1 MSRKKVAHKFQVV
14 FQAEDSVWNVSIP
27 AVDGCFSYGRSLA
40 EARRNIREC
49 LGLFEEQLG
58 PHAAKIANTAE
69 FEEDIRWPRAA
80 RDAARKLEREKA
92 RAEEAARKLRKSTA
106 EAARSITG
114 QLSLRDAGELLGM
127 SQEGVRKLLK
137 AG

>member
-1 MSRKKVAHKFQVV
+1 MAHRFQVV
-14 FQAEDSVWNVSIP
+14 FTPQPDGAAWDVTIP
-27 AVDGCFSYGRSLA
+27 AIDGCFTYGRSLA

-58 PHAAKIANTAE
+58 PDAAKIAANATLD
-69 FEEDIRWPRAA
+69 EDIRWPRAA
-80 RDAARKLEREKA
+80 QAAARKLARDKV
-92 RAEEAARKLRKSTA
+92 RAEQAAKKLREQSA
-106 EAARSITG
+106 EAARTITG
-114 QLSLRDAGELLGM
+114 QLSLRDAGELLGL

>member
-1 MSRKKVAHKFQVV
+1 MAHRFRVT
-14 FQAEDSVWNVSIP
+14 FTPEPDGSAWNVAIP
-27 AVDGCFSYGRSLA
+27 AIDGCFTYGRSLA

-58 PHAAKIANTAE
+58 PDAAKIASAATL
-69 FEEDIRWPRAA
+69 EEDIRWPKAAQAAARQLTKERERAERAA
-80 RDAARKLEREKA
+80 K
-92 RAEEAARKLRKSTA
+92 KLRQRSA
-106 EAARSITG
+106 EAARTITG
-114 QLSLRDAGELLGM
+114 QLSLRDAGELLGL

>member
-1 MSRKKVAHKFQVV
+1 MAHRFEVV
-14 FQAEDSVWNVSIP
+14 FTPQPDGAAWDVRIP
-27 AVDGCFSYGRSLA
+27 AIDGCFSYGRSLT

-58 PHAAKIANTAE
+58 PDAAKIATEATL
-69 FEEDIRWPRAA
+69 EEDIRWPRAA
-80 RDAARKLEREKA
+80 QAAAQKLVREKA
-92 RAEEAARKLRKSTA
+92 RAEAAAQKLR
-106 EAARSITG
+106 ARSAQIARTITG
-114 QLSLRDAGELLGM
+114 QLSLRDAGELLGL